1 MDIIYDYYPF
11 YFQVVRLI
19 ITTKTRKMVKR
30 TRCNANSD
38 ERCERPTTL
47 MERKRER
54 ESGVGGGEKVRC
66 DFTLDCIIMPIYMP
80 MDRKDRWM
88 TIEISEW
95 ESNGK

>member
-54 ESGVGGGEKVRC
+54 ERAGLGVGRKC
-66 DFTLDCIIMPIYMP
+66 DVILHWIV
-80 MDRKDRWM
+80 
-88 TIEISEW
+88 S
-95 ESNGK
+95 